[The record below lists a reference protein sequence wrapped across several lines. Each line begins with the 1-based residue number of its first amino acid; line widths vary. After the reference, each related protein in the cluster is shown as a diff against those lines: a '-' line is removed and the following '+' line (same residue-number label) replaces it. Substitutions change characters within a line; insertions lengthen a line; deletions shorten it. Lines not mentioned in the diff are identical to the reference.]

1 MNNKKH
7 IFKCI
12 NQSSQGILIKTG
24 NHKHLLYLSIHKTF
38 DKNIYEV
45 QFDSNFGHE
54 IFGKYI

>member
-54 IFGKYI
+54 IL